1 MRNVREISMNGLTR
15 RQWLGGLGVVALVTG
30 WRDQA
35 ASQEAKVVIV
45 SWGGDYQDALRDAYW
60 KPFTAATKVAVV
72 EDTRPLPPASRP
84 WSSQARSTGTWWI

>member
-15 RQWLGGLGVVALVTG
+15 RQWLGGVGAVALVAG

-45 SWGGDYQDALRDAYW
+45 SWGGDYQDALREAYW

-72 EDTRPLPPASRP
+72 EDTRPLPPRIKAMVESGKV
-84 WSSQARSTGTWWI
+84 TGMWWI